1 MSRRSILRFLRSRLL
16 PVLAAG
22 LAAVAAPLSRADDG
36 ASRTIT
42 ASAGQVARGVKGYEV
57 GVAASDPASVWVCQV
72 VGDPNAAGAIRLTS
86 AVDGVR
92 LDASHVASGDT
103 VTLFLAADGGLF
115 VVHQG
120 VQVATHIPAPAVGL
134 PGTTVGEDVLPQLP
148 AWRVLSGAFAD
159 AGLQSALA
167 SVSSGS
173 VSCKAA
179 CDASV
184 AVPPQCVDQPSGE
197 YCCLK
202 RADLGRCHAYCDC
215 DSSPATSVACKL
227 SADAAWAWQVLLCTL
242 FAEPLEP

>member
-1 MSRRSILRFLRSRLL
+1 MIRRSLSRFLRSRLL

-36 ASRTIT
+36 APRTIT

-57 GVAASDPASVWVCQV
+57 GVAASDQASAWVCQV

-103 VTLFLAADGGLF
+103 VTLFLAANGSLF
-115 VVHQG
+115 VVHRG

-148 AWRVLSGAFAD
+148 AWRVLSGAFTD
-159 AGLQSALA
+159 PNLQSALA

-202 RADLGRCHAYCDC
+202 LADLGRCHAYCDC

-227 SADAAWAWQVLLCTL
+227 SAEAAWSWQVLFCTL

>member
-1 MSRRSILRFLRSRLL
+1 MIRRSLSRFLRSRLL

-36 ASRTIT
+36 APRTIT

-57 GVAASDPASVWVCQV
+57 GVAASDQASAWVCQV

-103 VTLFLAADGGLF
+103 VTLFLAANGSLF

-148 AWRVLSGAFAD
+148 AWRVLSGAFTD
-159 AGLQSALA
+159 PNLQSALA

-202 RADLGRCHAYCDC
+202 LADLSRCHAYCDC
-215 DSSPATSVACKL
+215 DSSPTTSIACKL
-227 SADAAWAWQVLLCTL
+227 WADAAWTAQILRCGR
-242 FAEPLEP
+242 FGDPLEP